1 MKDLEKYTDSDWEK
15 LAAKFSGE
23 KTDLS
28 GDLAQFSEGDDVAT
42 EKYWR
47 ELGGM
52 NNNNNRINVEN
63 AWEKVNSRIM
73 EYGPEAKTIP
83 IHHRSRMRTFLSL
96 AATALVII
104 GLGSALFYLNEEGY
118 FSKRIV
124 ISSGDSERNIEVSLP
139 DGSKVWLNRN
149 SQLSYIPGLGRSTRN
164 VRLKGEAFFDITP
177 DASKPF
183 IIDAGKANV
192 KVLGTSFNVITSN
205 KRNEVEVFVKT
216 GKVMVS
222 DSDGAEEIYLEPG
235 YVGTLGSGT
244 PSKSINGNLN
254 YLSWKTDTLVYDGQ
268 KLDVVFADLKRVHNI
283 EVVTDN
289 PQILNESITTVFDKQ
304 PQDTI
309 IRIICTTFNFSYT
322 KDGSVYHLS
331 K

>member
-28 GDLAQFSEGDDVAT
+28 GDLERFGEEDDVAT
-42 EKYWR
+42 EKHWR

-52 NNNNNRINVEN
+52 KSNNAINVDS
-63 AWEKVNSRIM
+63 AWEKVNARIRD
-73 EYGPEAKTIP
+73 YSPEAKTIP
-83 IHHRSRMRTFLSL
+83 LNRKSRMRTILSL

-104 GLGSALFYLNEEGY
+104 GLGSALLYLNNAGY
-118 FSKRIV
+118 FSRQIV
-124 ISSGDSERNIEVSLP
+124 ISSGDTERNIEVSLP
-139 DGSKVWLNRN
+139 DGSKAWLNRN
-149 SQLSYIPGLGRSTRN
+149 SQLSYYPGLGKSTRN
-164 VRLKGEAFFDITP
+164 VRLKGEAFFEITH

-205 KRNEVEVFVKT
+205 RSNEVEVFVKT

-222 DSDGAEEIYLEPG
+222 DSNGEQEIYLEPG
-235 YVGTLGSGT
+235 YVGTMGPGT
-244 PSKSINGNLN
+244 PSKSLNGNMN

-283 EVVTDN
+283 EVVTEN
-289 PQILNESITTVFDKQ
+289 PQILSESITTVFDKL

>member
-15 LAAKFSGE
+15 LAAKLSGE
-23 KTDLS
+23 MTALPDDLEMS
-28 GDLAQFSEGDDVAT
+28 VEKDDIAA

-52 NNNNNRINVEN
+52 NSNKEINVDR
-63 AWEKVNSRIM
+63 AWDNIKARIS
-73 EYGPEAKTIP
+73 EYGTASQTIP
-83 IHHRSRMRTFLSL
+83 IDRRSRLRSILSL
-96 AATALVII
+96 AAAALVII
-104 GLGSALFYLNEEGY
+104 GIGSALLFLNNEGF

-124 ISSGDSERNIEVSLP
+124 ISAGNSERNIEVSLP
-139 DGSKVWLNRN
+139 DGSKAWLNRN
-149 SQLSYIPGLGRSTRN
+149 SRLSYEPGLGKTGRN
-164 VRLKGEAFFDITP
+164 VRLKGEAFFDIKP

-183 IIDAGKANV
+183 IIDAGKASV

-205 KRNEVEVFVKT
+205 YKNEVEVFVKT

-222 DSDGAEEIYLEPG
+222 DSSGTQEICLEPG
-235 YVGTLGSGT
+235 YVGIVSSASA
-244 PSKSINGNLN
+244 SKSINENKN

-268 KLDVVFADLKRVHNI
+268 KLEMVFADLKRVHNI
-283 EVVTDN
+283 DVVTGN
-289 PQILNESITTVFDKQ
+289 PQILQESITTIFDNQ